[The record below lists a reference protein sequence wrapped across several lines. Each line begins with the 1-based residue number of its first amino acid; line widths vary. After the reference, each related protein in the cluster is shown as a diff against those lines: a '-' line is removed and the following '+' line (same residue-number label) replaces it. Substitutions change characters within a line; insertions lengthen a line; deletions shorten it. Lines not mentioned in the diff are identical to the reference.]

1 MRASMQR
8 VAENAC
14 RDWDR
19 IQVMGTGLESDR
31 AHKEKMIQSV
41 NSRYDKKK
49 KKDTFVTHSH
59 LSGSSGI

>member
-1 MRASMQR
+1 MRASMQK
-8 VAENAC
+8 VDENAR

-31 AHKEKMIQSV
+31 AYKEKMIQSV

-49 KKDTFVTHSH
+49 KKKTHF
-59 LSGSSGI
+59 